1 MNKFTLLCLIVALIG
16 VLLVA
21 FLIFGPASAEDCVT
35 MTCQWLT
42 ATPTWVTSTP
52 GLPFVPT
59 DPYPAPVTSVPG
71 YPAPQIDEVHSVV
84 LPFVANAF
92 QVKTPRPTP
101 TLRYP
106 TPTWAPTQSPFDTI
120 TPTISA
126 ITPHPTDDD

>member
-71 YPAPQIDEVHSVV
+71 YPAPQIDG
-84 LPFVANAF
+84 
-92 QVKTPRPTP
+92 Q
-101 TLRYP
+101 RY
-106 TPTWAPTQSPFDTI
+106 D
-120 TPTISA
+120 
-126 ITPHPTDDD
+126 TPHLRGHRPNRHLIR